1 MQSPP
6 VLLKIDS
13 LSKHFLVKQ
22 KGHGKRTLKAVDKI
36 SLDIYKGETLG
47 LVGESGC
54 GKSTLGRTI
63 LNLHS
68 PTSGVV
74 SYQGQN
80 IFEKSAKEMKALRKK
95 FQIVFQDPSASLN
108 PRKTIAA
115 IIKDPM
121 IVHGIEPEGGRD
133 KRVLELMEMVGLA
146 AYHAKR
152 YPHELSGGQ
161 KQRVGIA
168 RALSLNPEFIV
179 CDEAVSALD
188 VSVQAQV
195 INLLQ
200 DLQKKLGLT
209 YLFISHNLNV
219 VYQVSDRVVVMY
231 LGQIMECA
239 TYNGLYEKP
248 FHPYTQALLSAI
260 LPVDADEK
268 TKRIHLEGD
277 VPTPFDAPAGCKFSS
292 RCPKV
297 MDICHHTEP
306 PLVKM
311 EEMHSVACHLYV
323 DKGALN
329 DI

>member
-1 MQSPP
+1 M
-6 VLLKIDS
+6 
-13 LSKHFLVKQ
+13 HQ
-22 KGHGKRTLKAVDKI
+22 KGYGKRTLKAVDRV
-36 SLDIYKGETLG
+36 SLEIYKGETLG

-68 PTSGVV
+68 PTGGEVI
-74 SYQGQN
+74 YRNRN
-80 IFEKSAKEMKALRKK
+80 IFDNTAKEMKALRKE

-108 PRKTIAA
+108 PRKTIAS
-115 IIKDPM
+115 IIQEPM
-121 IVHGIEPEGGRD
+121 LVHGIIPDGGRE
-133 KRVLELMEMVGLA
+133 KRVVELMEMVGLA
-146 AYHAKR
+146 KYHAKR

-168 RALSLNPEFIV
+168 RALSLNPQFII

-219 VYQVSDRVVVMY
+219 VYQVSDRVIVMY
-231 LGQIMECA
+231 LGQIMETA
-239 TYNGLYEKP
+239 SYKKLYETP
-248 FHPYTQALLSAI
+248 SHPYTQALLSAI
-260 LPVDADEK
+260 LPVTTEQK
-268 TKRIHLEGD
+268 SERIHLKGD
-277 VPTPFDAPAGCKFSS
+277 VPNPIDAPAGCKFSS

-297 MDICHHTEP
+297 MDMCHSSEP
-306 PLVKM
+306 LLV
-311 EEMHSVACHLYV
+311 EVGHMHSVACHLYA
-323 DKGALN
+323 KTM
-329 DI
+329 

>member
-1 MQSPP
+1 MQSPA
-6 VLLKIDS
+6 VYLKIEN
-13 LSKHFLVKQ
+13 LSKHFQVKQ
-22 KGHGKRTLKAVDKI
+22 KGYGQRTLKAVDKI
-36 SLDIYKGETLG
+36 SLNIYKGETLG

-68 PTSGVV
+68 PTSGEVTF
-74 SYQGQN
+74 QGKN
-80 IFEKSAKEMKALRKK
+80 IFNNSVKEMKALRKK
-95 FQIVFQDPSASLN
+95 FQIIFQDPSASLN
-108 PRKTIAA
+108 PRKTIAS
-115 IIKDPM
+115 IIQEPM
-121 IVHGIEPEGGRD
+121 IVHGIQPDGGRE
-133 KRVLELMEMVGLA
+133 KRVIELMEMVGLA
-146 AYHAKR
+146 PYHAKR

-219 VYQVSDRVVVMY
+219 VYQVSDRVIVMY
-231 LGQIMECA
+231 LGQIMELA
-239 TYNGLYEKP
+239 TYKGLYENP
-248 FHPYTQALLSAI
+248 YHPYTQALLSAI
-260 LPVDADEK
+260 LPVDGDQK

-277 VPTPFDAPAGCKFSS
+277 VPSQWHSLKEIAPF
-292 RCPKV
+292 
-297 MDICHHTEP
+297 T
-306 PLVKM
+306 
-311 EEMHSVACHLYV
+311 
-323 DKGALN
+323 
-329 DI
+329 

>member
-1 MQSPP
+1 M
-6 VLLKIDS
+6 
-13 LSKHFLVKQ
+13 
-22 KGHGKRTLKAVDKI
+22 
-36 SLDIYKGETLG
+36 G

-68 PTSGVV
+68 PTSGEVT
-74 SYQGQN
+74 YQGKN
-80 IFEKSAKEMKALRKK
+80 IFDNSAKEMKALRKK

-108 PRKTIAA
+108 PRKTIAS
-115 IIKDPM
+115 IIQDPM
-121 IVHGIEPEGGRD
+121 IIHGMQPDGGRE

-146 AYHAKR
+146 AYHSKR

-200 DLQKKLGLT
+200 DLQKKLDLT

-231 LGQIMECA
+231 LGQIMERA
-239 TYNGLYEKP
+239 TYRGLYETP
-248 FHPYTQALLSAI
+248 YHPYTQALLSAI
-260 LPVDADEK
+260 LPVEAGQK

-277 VPTPFDAPAGCKFSS
+277 VPTPFDAPPGCKFSS
-292 RCPKV
+292 RCPRA
-297 MDICHHTEP
+297 MEICHHQEP
-306 PLVKM
+306 SLVEM
-311 EEMHSVACHLYV
+311 DHMHSVACHLYSA
-323 DKGALN
+323 KGN
-329 DI
+329 DEPVRWKA